1 MASGPLSRLSRPW
14 LLAAGVALV
23 AVAGF
28 VAWRYLS
35 PTVSTDDAQ
44 VAGHVSPIS
53 ARVGGSIKAVH
64 VADNQA
70 VKANDILIEIDPRDY
85 ELAVARAEA
94 DLAAA
99 AASATAA
106 QSDVPVTTA
115 SATSGQQMAEA
126 GTGSAEAALL
136 AAEREVDAAHAKV
149 SSAQARLA
157 ETTANAT
164 RTSQDLERLRP
175 LAAKDEIPRQQFEAA
190 QTTAQAARAA
200 VDSAEAAVR
209 QEQANVQ
216 VTEARRTQVAAQLRQ
231 AQAHTQGANTAPQQ
245 IALIRARAG
254 VAEAAVQQA
263 RAALEQ
269 AKVNLERTTVRAPAD
284 GVVSK
289 RTLEVGQVVQ
299 PGQALLAVTTLDD
312 VWVVANFKE
321 TQLRDLRAGQ
331 SATVSVDAFGGRDYT
346 GHVESISAA
355 TGATFSLL
363 PPDNASGNFVK
374 VVQRVPVRIA
384 LDHARDRDQ
393 VLRPGMSVT
402 VSVSVR

>member
-14 LLAAGVALV
+14 LLAAGAALV
-23 AVAGF
+23 AVVGF

-70 VKANDILIEIDPRDY
+70 VKANDILIEIDPRDF

-99 AASATAA
+99 EASAKAA
-106 QSDVPVTTA
+106 QSDVPVTAA

-157 ETTANAT
+157 ETNANAT

-175 LAAKDEIPRQQFEAA
+175 LAAAKDGSRASSSKPR
-190 QTTAQAARAA
+190 
-200 VDSAEAAVR
+200 
-209 QEQANVQ
+209 
-216 VTEARRTQVAAQLRQ
+216 RRPR
-231 AQAHTQGANTAPQQ
+231 
-245 IALIRARAG
+245 R
-254 VAEAAVQQA
+254 
-263 RAALEQ
+263 
-269 AKVNLERTTVRAPAD
+269 VRAP
-284 GVVSK
+284 
-289 RTLEVGQVVQ
+289 L
-299 PGQALLAVTTLDD
+299 
-312 VWVVANFKE
+312 W
-321 TQLRDLRAGQ
+321 
-331 SATVSVDAFGGRDYT
+331 
-346 GHVESISAA
+346 I
-355 TGATFSLL
+355 
-363 PPDNASGNFVK
+363 PPK
-374 VVQRVPVRIA
+374 P
-384 LDHARDRDQ
+384 LCARNR
-393 VLRPGMSVT
+393 RKC
-402 VSVSVR
+402 R